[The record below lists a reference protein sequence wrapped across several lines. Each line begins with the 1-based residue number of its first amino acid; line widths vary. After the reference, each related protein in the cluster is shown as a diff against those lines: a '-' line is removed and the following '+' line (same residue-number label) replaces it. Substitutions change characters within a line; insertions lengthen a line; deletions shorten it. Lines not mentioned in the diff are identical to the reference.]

1 MESSPNINIEQ
12 IIEEFRSAI
21 EFVEHRVINR
31 TDVIEQIVCALLTR
45 EHALIQ
51 SRTGAGKSLL
61 AEQIFAMFEG
71 ARIFKV
77 QASKE
82 QQPDTYFGGLDL
94 EELKKG
100 KLTHNTEGS
109 LVESEFGFIDEIFD
123 ANDYTLRA
131 LLTTLNERALVRG
144 VQRKQAS
151 VHTVIAATN
160 YLRVSEVTEA
170 LLDRFLYKSI
180 IFPDK
185 VPFVQYQISQTYIKH
200 GGNVVVPKKR
210 IPYATLHEVTRIIK
224 GESEQMCMGIAPE
237 IVFFANLVIRYYEVQ
252 RNRAHQEKPHEQQHY
267 KDYYVSPR
275 TQAKA
280 LDLLRAV
287 AFLQKRDHVKKE
299 DVKKLWY
306 LFCTVGIAEQKTLF
320 HKAYETLLAQYDA
333 SHGLEQLKSLLDLQ
347 YLIDA
352 LMLDPT
358 LLKKPIT
365 EIEGI
370 PLKRTLM
377 EWAKETLGM
386 SDATEEQNRR
396 LLEGYLKSIIPVTE
410 EIRELKQRQE
420 AEIKELFQPA
430 EHIWVS

>member
-1 MESSPNINIEQ
+1 MENPKPINTEKAIENL
-12 IIEEFRSAI
+12 RTAI
-21 EFVEHRVINR
+21 EFVERRVINR
-31 TDVIEQIVCALLTR
+31 TDVIEQIICALLTR

-94 EELKKG
+94 EELKRG
-100 KLTHNTEGS
+100 RLIHNTDGS

-144 VQRKQAS
+144 VQHMTANI
-151 VHTVIAATN
+151 HTVIATTN

-170 LLDRFLYKSI
+170 VLDRFLYKSVI
-180 IFPDK
+180 LPDK
-185 VPFVQYQISQTYIKH
+185 ISFVQYQISQSYLKH
-200 GGNVVVPKKR
+200 GGNAVHPPTC
-210 IPYATLHEVTRIIK
+210 IQYPILLGITRIIK
-224 GESEQMCMGIAPE
+224 GEDPKNGISIAPE
-237 IVFFANLVIRYYEVQ
+237 IIFFANLVIRYYEVQ
-252 RNRAHQEKPHEQQHY
+252 RNRIIHEKPHEQRQY

-287 AFLQKRDHVKKE
+287 AFLQGRDHVSKE

-306 LFCTVGIAEQKTLF
+306 LFCTVGIPEQKALF
-320 HKAYETLLAQYDA
+320 QKSYETLLHQYDA
-333 SHGLEQLKSLLDLQ
+333 TKGLEQLKSLLDLQ
-347 YLIDA
+347 DL
-352 LMLDPT
+352 LDQLSRDPS
-358 LLKKPIT
+358 LLKKSIM
-365 EIEGI
+365 ELEGI
-370 PLKRTLM
+370 LVKRTLK
-377 EWAKETLGM
+377 EWAKETFKL
-386 SDATEEQNRR
+386 SDKTEEGNRR
-396 LLEGYLKSIIPVTE
+396 LLEGYLKSIVPVTE
-410 EIRELKQRQE
+410 EIKELKSRQE
-420 AEIKELFQPA
+420 AEVKELFQPI
-430 EHIWVS
+430 EHIWGT